1 MGFAA
6 AAAAFGDPLHL
17 MKSKGLLRVPIFPL
31 AGALLFPRAQ
41 LPLHIFEQR
50 YRAMV
55 RDALSGDKL
64 IGMVQPK
71 HVLSDA
77 PGGVE
82 GNEQEPPKLFGT
94 GCLGE
99 IVSSE
104 ELPDGRYNIVLEG
117 RERFRIAAEADVTT
131 PYRQVDADRSGFDD
145 DADPDPLAS
154 IQRAELEREAR
165 RYADALGYAVDWEAV
180 SRLDD
185 EMLVNGIAQIAPLDP
200 GSKQALL
207 EACNLAVRADLLV
220 QFMQFQ
226 RLLPGGAEGPETMQ

>member
-1 MGFAA
+1 M
-6 AAAAFGDPLHL
+6 
-17 MKSKGLLRVPIFPL
+17 PIFPL

-41 LPLHIFEQR
+41 LPLHIFEPR

-55 RDALSGDKL
+55 RDALGGDKL

-71 HVLSDA
+71 DD
-77 PGGVE
+77 
-82 GNEQEPPKLFGT
+82 QEPPQLFQI

-104 ELPDGRYNIVLEG
+104 ELPDGRFNIVLEG
-117 RERFRIAAEADVTT
+117 IARFRIDREADVTT
-131 PYRQVDADRSGFDD
+131 PYRQVDADRSGFEDD
-145 DADPDPLAS
+145 DDPDPLAS
-154 IQRAELEREAR
+154 VQRAEIERESR
-165 RYADALGYAVDWEAV
+165 LYADALGYAVDWEAV

-185 EMLVNGIAQIAPLDP
+185 EMLVNGIAQIAPLDT

-207 EACNLAVRADLLV
+207 EADDLSRRADLLV

-226 RLLPGGAEGPETMQ
+226 RMLPGGADGPETMQ